1 MWNGEGLLT
10 GKGSVLGAVPDS
22 DSSCAGSV
30 EGTAMIDSTILI
42 LLSSFGVSS

>member
-10 GKGSVLGAVPDS
+10 GKGSILGAVPDW

-30 EGTAMIDSTILI
+30 EGTAMIDSTNSYFFL
-42 LLSSFGVSS
+42 VSWALA